1 MVGAAG
7 GIGTCST
14 RSGRSRRSD
23 RTVDTPPPPRQGASA
38 GARAVLSLP
47 AARCRRPRV
56 GRASV
61 AARPVQARAGTGA
74 QGADATLLP
83 GVSSRRSRSVRPD
96 RTSHMPHTP
105 LTRIALFVQVA
116 CCGVSPPAALR
127 PARAGTR
134 RAARPR
140 PRPCA
145 PSHPLP
151 LSGPSLCRPSPYP
164 PQPSAGLVSPR
175 APMKLLSSFHG
186 HPCCSCAGARS
197 RDACHVP
204 ASHSSPGSHAR
215 DASRPRSITQAAH
228 GRCTA

>member
-1 MVGAAG
+1 MGAAG
-7 GIGTCST
+7 GIGACST

-23 RTVDTPPPPRQGASA
+23 RTVGTPAPPRQVASA
-38 GARAVLSLP
+38 GAGAVLTRP
-47 AARCRRPRV
+47 AARCRRSRV

-74 QGADATLLP
+74 QGADVTLLP

-96 RTSHMPHTP
+96 RRP
-105 LTRIALFVQVA
+105 LTCLTHPRRAPPFSSRSLA
-116 CCGVSPPAALR
+116 AASPRPRRCGRHAQA
-127 PARAGTR
+127 
-134 RAARPR
+134 RAARLAFGPA
-140 PRPCA
+140 PA

-164 PQPSAGLVSPR
+164 PQPSAGLASPR

-186 HPCCSCAGARS
+186 HPCYSCAGARF

>member
-1 MVGAAG
+1 MGAAG

-23 RTVDTPPPPRQGASA
+23 RMVGSVASA
-38 GARAVLSLP
+38 GAEPGL
-47 AARCRRPRV
+47 
-56 GRASV
+56 ASV
-61 AARPVQARAGTGA
+61 AARPVQAHAGTGA

-96 RTSHMPHTP
+96 CRPLTSHMPHTP

-140 PRPCA
+140 PRPCTQPP
-145 PSHPLP
+145 PSPQRAIPLP
-151 LSGPSLCRPSPYP
+151 ALTLPAPALCRPC
-164 PQPSAGLVSPR
+164 VSPR
-175 APMKLLSSFHG
+175 AHEATLLFPRPSLLFL
-186 HPCCSCAGARS
+186 CRCSL
-197 RDACHVP
+197 P
-204 ASHSSPGSHAR
+204 
-215 DASRPRSITQAAH
+215 
-228 GRCTA
+228 